1 MTQMGAPSC
10 LPAELSTFDAL
21 VFFGHSRAQSYCTK
35 KKHALRGN
43 GLRKASV
50 SWNLWMHLD
59 EWDDADQQLSH
70 AFAMSVAYIWI
81 LWIHLV
87 HDNHPK
93 SKCRKSWKIG
103 HIGHPTAPTLRR
115 PSARSLGSNKDGTLT
130 STTFL
135 GKKNE
140 STLQPKKKEDS
151 LIFSEF
157 TRNVVSTCFNPSSIN
172 II

>member
-1 MTQMGAPSC
+1 MQEILENRSHRSPHC
-10 LPAELSTFDAL
+10 
-21 VFFGHSRAQSYCTK
+21 
-35 KKHALRGN
+35 
-43 GLRKASV
+43 
-50 SWNLWMHLD
+50 
-59 EWDDADQQLSH
+59 AD
-70 AFAMSVAYIWI
+70 
-81 LWIHLV
+81 
-87 HDNHPK
+87 P
-93 SKCRKSWKIG
+93 
-103 HIGHPTAPTLRR
+103 APTFGAK
-115 PSARSLGSNKDGTLT
+115 SGSNKDGTLT